1 MKIVALVENTSKTD
15 LKAKHGLSLYIETPN
30 HKLLFD
36 VGPDDTLFHNAEK
49 RGVDL
54 ASVDTVVISHGH
66 YDHGGALGAFLN
78 RYHTARVYV
87 QRSAFVPHYNKTGL
101 LRLPIG
107 LDASLADH
115 SQVLLLDGDT
125 KIDDELSVF
134 TVSDTSKCHSPMND
148 VLCDDKGRDNFSHE
162 QNLLI
167 AGEKPVLITGCGH
180 TGIVNIMEKAAALHP
195 AVCVGGF
202 HLFNPVLRKTAPDAL
217 LNEIADVLK
226 GYDETVFYTC
236 HCTGEKAFRLLSEKA
251 ENVRYLACGD
261 MLMV

>member
-1 MKIVALVENTSKTD
+1 MKILALVENTCKTD
-15 LKAKHGLSLYIETPN
+15 LKAKHGLSLYIETTN

-36 VGPDDTLFHNAEK
+36 VGPDDTLLRNAEK

-54 ASVDTVVISHGH
+54 AAVDTVVISHGH
-66 YDHGGALGAFLN
+66 YDHGGALGAFLERN
-78 RYHTARVYV
+78 HTAKVYI
-87 QRSAFVPHYNKTGL
+87 QRGAFVPHYNKTGL
-101 LRLPIG
+101 LKLPIG
-107 LDASLADH
+107 IDPKLMQH
-115 SQVLLLDGDT
+115 PQVVLLDGDT

-148 VLCDDKGRDNFSHE
+148 VLLDDQGKDSFTHE

-180 TGIVNIMEKAAALHP
+180 TGIVNIMEKAAAKHP

-202 HLFNPVLRKTAPDAL
+202 HLFNPALRKTAPEPL
-217 LNEIADVLK
+217 LHEIADILK

-236 HCTGEKAFRLLSEKA
+236 HCTGEKAFRIISQKA
-251 ENVRYLACGD
+251 DNVHYLACGD
-261 MLMV
+261 TLTV